1 MTDDLIRKK
10 FPAFEPGLKGEWD
23 GKRRPV
29 ADPGTRGK
37 VPPRVRP
44 RSFGPDSE
52 GYQSHE
58 DRIRAMI
65 GGRQ

>member
-1 MTDDLIRKK
+1 MADGLIRKK
-10 FPAFEPGLKGEWD
+10 FPPFEPGLKGEWD

-37 VPPRVRP
+37 TTPRVRP
-44 RSFGPDSE
+44 RSFGPDVDQHE
-52 GYQSHE
+52 SHE

-65 GGRQ
+65 GGGQ